1 VAVVFLAAC
10 AIGTWNALTSS
21 DTFRIVAIQTPS
33 DSPFEIP
40 EGVRGQ
46 NLWTID
52 LQSLA
57 AMLQAQQPQY
67 RWVRVT
73 RVPPHTLRIDAR
85 ERIPAAQV
93 QLAQW
98 HLVDDD
104 GYIFKESSAKPFEGR
119 IMLRGIGETKAP
131 LKLGRRNEGE
141 RLRLG
146 LRLIVQLRQSPHLRG
161 HQLASLDVS
170 DPQQVSFVMDDDI
183 EIRCGSHQEL
193 MGQLGRLSTV
203 LLRVQRQSLPLP
215 AGEGYAHIRYV
226 DVRFPEPVIGPR
238 T

>member
-1 VAVVFLAAC
+1 MAKKRRARGKPGVIARLAMAGMRGLQWFVSHPQPFVAVVFLAAC
-10 AIGTWNALTSS
+10 AIGAWNALTSS
-21 DTFRIVAIQTPS
+21 DTFRIMSIQTPS

-57 AMLQAQQPQY
+57 ALLQAQQPQY

-104 GYIFKESSAKPFEGR
+104 GYIFKESSAKLVDDCLNANSFLPNTRTNR
-119 IMLRGIGETKAP
+119 INA
-131 LKLGRRNEGE
+131 
-141 RLRLG
+141 G
-146 LRLIVQLRQSPHLRG
+146 L
-161 HQLASLDVS
+161 
-170 DPQQVSFVMDDDI
+170 F
-183 EIRCGSHQEL
+183 
-193 MGQLGRLSTV
+193 
-203 LLRVQRQSLPLP
+203 
-215 AGEGYAHIRYV
+215 
-226 DVRFPEPVIGPR
+226 
-238 T
+238 